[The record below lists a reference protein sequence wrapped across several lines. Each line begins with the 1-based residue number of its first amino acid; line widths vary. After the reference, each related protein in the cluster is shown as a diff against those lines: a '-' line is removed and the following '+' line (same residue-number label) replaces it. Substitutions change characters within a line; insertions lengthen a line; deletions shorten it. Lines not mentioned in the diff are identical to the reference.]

1 MNLEELQAKLDE
13 LTKELTEI
21 QAQLNS
27 EETNEEEKD
36 LDEVEERAK
45 TLIEERKAIL
55 NEIKEK
61 EEKIDARNS
70 LKREIAEG
78 TVETRTIRKYEEKT
92 MENKELE
99 FRTKEEA
106 LRSEAYE
113 SAFAKRFVMENPEY
127 TEAEKRALDTTNGA
141 VLIPH
146 KWLDEVIDDI
156 KEAHTLLSD
165 LTWNNISQ
173 IIEIPRRLS
182 IVSGDAAVVEEGT
195 CAPGEENEFDSVQVD
210 LVEVKKMLEITSKMG
225 QLLPEAFKTWLM
237 GEVRDRIGH
246 QIAVV
251 TVEAIKDDILKEN
264 KITGEATLANVLK
277 AFAVA
282 DSDNAIKVYANR
294 KTLYTSLFGLQG
306 TSGQDAFVSN
316 PSDPLRGT
324 LLGAELGVESAL
336 PDNEILVVAPSDVFL
351 NVPGGIRVK
360 SLEDDCFNI
369 KISGVAL
376 VGARLKYRKGAALLT
391 ITPAA

>member
-1 MNLEELQAKLDE
+1 
-13 LTKELTEI
+13 
-21 QAQLNS
+21 
-27 EETNEEEKD
+27 
-36 LDEVEERAK
+36 
-45 TLIEERKAIL
+45 
-55 NEIKEK
+55 
-61 EEKIDARNS
+61 
-70 LKREIAEG
+70 
-78 TVETRTIRKYEEKT
+78 
-92 MENKELE
+92 ME
-99 FRTKEEA
+99 
-106 LRSEAYE
+106 
-113 SAFAKRFVMENPEY
+113 ENPEY
-127 TEAEKRALDTTNGA
+127 TEVEKRALNTTNGA

-146 KWLDEVIDDI
+146 KWLDEVIDEI
-156 KEAHTLLSD
+156 KETHTLLND

-195 CAPGEENEFDSVQVD
+195 CAPGEENEFDSVQVN
-210 LVEVKKMLEITSKMG
+210 LEEVKKMLEITSKMG

-251 TVEAIKDDILKEN
+251 TVEAIKSDILEEN
-264 KITGEATLANVLK
+264 KITGEASLANILN

-306 TSGQDAFVSN
+306 TTGQDAFVSN

>member
-1 MNLEELQAKLDE
+1 MENKTLNLEDIQARLKDIE
-13 LTKELTEI
+13 EVEMNKEDVDVKALTEEVRGLRERKEAI
-21 QAQLNS
+21 
-27 EETNEEEKD
+27 EK
-36 LDEVEERAK
+36 EVEER
-45 TLIEERKAIL
+45 KAL
-55 NEIKEK
+55 VDSIK
-61 EEKIDARNS
+61 
-70 LKREIAEG
+70 EG
-78 TVETRTIRKYEEKT
+78 TVETKTIAKYEEKS

-113 SAFAKRFVMENPEY
+113 SAFAKRFVEENPEY
-127 TEAEKRALDTTNGA
+127 TEVEKRALNTTNGA

-146 KWLDEVIDDI
+146 KWLDEVIDEI
-156 KEAHTLLSD
+156 KETHTLLND

-173 IIEIPRRLS
+173 IIEIPRRLA
-182 IVSGDAAVVEEGT
+182 IVSGDAAVVEEEGT
-195 CAPGEENEFDSVQVD
+195 CAVGEENTFDSVQVN

-251 TVEAIKDDILKEN
+251 TVKAIKSDILAEN
-264 KITGEATLANVLK
+264 KITGEATLSNILN

-294 KTLYTSLFGLQG
+294 KTLYTSLFGLEG
-306 TSGQDAFVSN
+306 TTGQEAFVSN

>member
-1 MNLEELQAKLDE
+1 MENKTLNLEDIQARLKDIE
-13 LTKELTEI
+13 EVEMNKEDVDVKALTEEVRSLRERKEAI
-21 QAQLNS
+21 
-27 EETNEEEKD
+27 EK
-36 LDEVEERAK
+36 EVEER
-45 TLIEERKAIL
+45 KAL
-55 NEIKEK
+55 VDSIK
-61 EEKIDARNS
+61 
-70 LKREIAEG
+70 EG
-78 TVETRTIRKYEEKT
+78 TVETKTIAKYEEKS

-113 SAFAKRFVMENPEY
+113 SAFAKRFVEENPEY
-127 TEAEKRALDTTNGA
+127 TEVEKRALNTTNGA

-146 KWLDEVIDDI
+146 KWLDEVIDEI
-156 KEAHTLLSD
+156 KENHTLLSD

-173 IIEIPRRLS
+173 IIEIPRRLA
-182 IVSGDAAVVEEGT
+182 IVSGDAAVVEEEGT
-195 CAPGEENEFDSVQVD
+195 CAVGEENTFDSVQVN

-251 TVEAIKDDILKEN
+251 TVKAIKSDILAEN
-264 KITGEATLANVLK
+264 KITGEATLSNILN

-306 TSGQDAFVSN
+306 TTGQEAFVSN

>member
-1 MNLEELQAKLDE
+1 MENKELNLEDIQARLKDIE
-13 LTKELTEI
+13 EVEMKKEDVDVKALTEEVRSLRERKEAI
-21 QAQLNS
+21 
-27 EETNEEEKD
+27 EK
-36 LDEVEERAK
+36 EVEERNA
-45 TLIEERKAIL
+45 LVDS
-55 NEIKEK
+55 IKE
-61 EEKIDARNS
+61 
-70 LKREIAEG
+70 G
-78 TVETRTIRKYEEKT
+78 TAETRTIAKYEEKS

-113 SAFAKRFVMENPEY
+113 SAFAKRFVEENPEY
-127 TEAEKRALDTTNGA
+127 TEVEKRALNTTNGA

-146 KWLDEVIDDI
+146 KWLDEVIDEI
-156 KEAHTLLSD
+156 KETHTLLND

-173 IIEIPRRLS
+173 IIEIPRRLA

-195 CAPGEENEFDSVQVD
+195 CAVGEENTFDSVQVN

-251 TVEAIKDDILKEN
+251 TVEAIKSDILEEN
-264 KITGEATLANVLK
+264 KITGEASLSNILN

-294 KTLYTSLFGLQG
+294 KTLYTSLFGLEG
-306 TSGQDAFVSN
+306 KTGQEAFVSN

-376 VGARLKYRKGAALLT
+376 VGARLKYRKGASLLT
-391 ITPAA
+391 ITPEA